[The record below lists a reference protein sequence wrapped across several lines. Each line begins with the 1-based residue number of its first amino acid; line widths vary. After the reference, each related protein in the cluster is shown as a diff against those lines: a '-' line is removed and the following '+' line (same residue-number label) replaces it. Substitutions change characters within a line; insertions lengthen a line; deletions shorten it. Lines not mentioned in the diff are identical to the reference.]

1 MPSHRDMEDRAFELS
16 EACFADIVS
25 RVAAGNLPAGELP
38 ATDEQIST
46 WSRRAYTET
55 KRSYLSEGLE
65 TREAEEAA
73 FAVALA
79 VVTHCSH
86 HSRGGATHNR

>member
-1 MPSHRDMEDRAFELS
+1 MPSCRDMEDRAFELS

-25 RVAAGNLPAGELP
+25 KVSAGEFP
-38 ATDEQIST
+38 ATDAQIRT

-55 KRSYLSEGLE
+55 KRRYLSEGLE